1 MTKGNVTKVAKVII
15 DVADGMEVLGRR
27 IRNCGKAVLVI
38 TETVSEFIDP
48 PKKNSAQNDLRRTKI
63 MIKSKFMPTK
73 VKSSEIGFKGFF
85 MKILMFMIDF
95 IVKILDVQIIGDGSV
110 LRMAIIFFYIFNEGI
125 SLLEYVRNVG
135 VPFLAK
141 LKSMLEQL
149 HDRAGE
155 DKDD

>member
-1 MTKGNVTKVAKVII
+1 
-15 DVADGMEVLGRR
+15 
-27 IRNCGKAVLVI
+27 
-38 TETVSEFIDP
+38 
-48 PKKNSAQNDLRRTKI
+48 